1 VKSVVPV
8 TPAPPSNPLPA
19 HSGGK
24 TSTPRPVGPSGAA
37 IRWLSTKDAAAH
49 LGINTRTLRQH
60 VAKGNIV
67 CRRAGKL
74 YKFELETLDEFA
86 PVIDNR

>member
-1 VKSVVPV
+1 
-8 TPAPPSNPLPA
+8 
-19 HSGGK
+19 
-24 TSTPRPVGPSGAA
+24 
-37 IRWLSTKDAAAH
+37 

>member
-8 TPAPPSNPLPA
+8 TPLPRPTRSRPN
-19 HSGGK
+19 SGGK
-24 TSTPRPVGPSGAA
+24 TSTPRPVGPGGAA